1 MELKYFKNCKDM
13 NSLRKEYLKLIK
25 KYHPDLA
32 TNQEECE
39 SMTRICAEINSEYDT
54 LVELLPKMK
63 NTDDFENNNID
74 SNILLLFGNV
84 DYSRRGYFDW
94 YKELVGNSVAAER
107 AYQIILKTLQK
118 PNIQYKY
125 YDVSEGFYV
134 DEDLILK
141 EIDATISLF
150 VVNCCRKGITG
161 EEFAKL
167 YELCQGN
174 AEKTKRVIMFLSTGA
189 ISENDIHTNLQ
200 SDKPIPFFND
210 NIVVDNL
217 PDYSSFLILSKVT
230 TKDKTYDAWREFCQK
245 QRDDFM
251 NRFSDSFIS
260 KLPSG
265 RNL

>member
-1 MELKYFKNCKDM
+1 MELKYFKDCKNM
-13 NSLRKEYLKLIK
+13 TSLRKEYLKLIK

-32 TNQEECE
+32 LNQDECE
-39 SMTRICAEINSEYDT
+39 YKTRICAEINSEYDM
-54 LVELLPKMK
+54 LVELLPKSENIDN
-63 NTDDFENNNID
+63 NTNSNID
-74 SNILLLFGNV
+74 SNIPLLFGNV
-84 DYSRRGYFDW
+84 DYSHRGYVDW
-94 YKELVGNSVAAER
+94 HKEVVNNSPAAEK
-107 AYQIILKTLQK
+107 AYHNILVSLQK

-125 YDVSEGFYV
+125 YNVF

-150 VVNCCRKGITG
+150 IVNCCMKKITG

-167 YELCQGN
+167 YELCGED
-174 AEKTKRVIMFLSTGA
+174 AEKMKRTIIFLSTGA
-189 ISENDIHTNLQ
+189 ISEKDIHTNLQ

-230 TKDKTYDAWREFCQK
+230 TKGKTYDAWREFCQK

-251 NRFSDSFIS
+251 DRFSESFIS
-260 KLPSG
+260 KLSSG